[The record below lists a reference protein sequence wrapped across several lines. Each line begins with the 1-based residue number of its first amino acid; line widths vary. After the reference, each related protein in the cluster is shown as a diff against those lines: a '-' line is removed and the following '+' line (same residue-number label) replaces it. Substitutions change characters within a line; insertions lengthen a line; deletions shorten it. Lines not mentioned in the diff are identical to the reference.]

1 MSPKQKE
8 ETPTE
13 VPVPP
18 PRKKSTT
25 KERVDADK
33 VTRKMAKDE
42 PKVYEV
48 GSDDLD

>member
-1 MSPKQKE
+1 MAPKEKDDK
-8 ETPTE
+8 PTE

-18 PRKKSTT
+18 PRKKKGA
-25 KERVDADK
+25 KEHVAADK
-33 VTRKMAKDE
+33 VERKVKIEE